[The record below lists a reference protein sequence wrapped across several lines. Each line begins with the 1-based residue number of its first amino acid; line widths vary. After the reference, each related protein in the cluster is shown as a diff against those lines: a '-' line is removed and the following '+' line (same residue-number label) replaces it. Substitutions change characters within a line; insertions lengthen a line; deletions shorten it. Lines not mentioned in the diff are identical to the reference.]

1 MTRVGQSFGRPAPA
15 ATSAPNSSRDVACAA
30 LAAQAARFPDLD
42 LRPLETP
49 GLDDRDAALA
59 HAIADAVL
67 RRWMTL
73 EFLLDSRLDKP
84 MRSLEPALRAVLLA
98 GAAQVLLLDRIP
110 DHAAINESVEQ
121 AKRHVRPGAAGLV
134 NAVLR
139 GIVRLRGGIRP
150 KWTDRRDEVPLSDGR
165 ALGLTEAILPEPAP
179 QRWAAATGH
188 PAWLIERWRT
198 RMSDEDTRA
207 IAAHSLVIPPTIL
220 NTTWYAGDP
229 VLNSVPH
236 SCDGFRIFTGG
247 RGELGPL
254 LRPRRDLWVQDPG
267 SAAAILEASRVVERP
282 ALIADACAGRGT
294 KTRQLFHAFP
304 DSAIVASDPDAPRL
318 AVLADAFRDD
328 PRVEVVPPPRLAE
341 RCPGRADLVLLD
353 VPCSNTGVLP
363 RRVEAKYRASERSF
377 AQLVALQRRILAG
390 ALPLA
395 APGAWI
401 VYTTC
406 SLEPEENE
414 EQARHAAD
422 ALGLTLVSVS
432 SGPPRGQPGD
442 DPAGYCDGSFVAL
455 LRR

>member
-1 MTRVGQSFGRPAPA
+1 M
-15 ATSAPNSSRDVACAA
+15 
-30 LAAQAARFPDLD
+30 
-42 LRPLETP
+42 
-49 GLDDRDAALA
+49 DDRDAALA
-59 HAIADAVL
+59 HAICDAVL

-98 GAAQVLLLDRIP
+98 GAAQILLLDRIP
-110 DHAAINESVEQ
+110 DHAAINESVEL

-139 GIVRLRGGIRP
+139 GIVRLRGGTRP
-150 KWTDRRDEVPLSDGR
+150 KWTDRRDEIPLSDGR

-188 PAWLIERWRT
+188 PAWLIERWRS
-198 RMSDEDTRA
+198 RMSDGEAREL
-207 IAAHSLVIPPTIL
+207 AAHSLVSPPIIL

-229 VLNSVPH
+229 ILDSVPH
-236 SCDGFRIFTGG
+236 ACDGFRIFTGERG
-247 RGELGPL
+247 RLGPL
-254 LRPRRDLWVQDPG
+254 LRSSHDLWVQDPG
-267 SAAAILEASRVVERP
+267 SAAAIFEAARVIERP
-282 ALIADACAGRGT
+282 ALIADVCAGRGT
-294 KTRQLFHAFP
+294 KTRQLVHAFP
-304 DSAIVASDPDAPRL
+304 GAAIVAGDPDARRL
-318 AVLADAFRDD
+318 AVLADVFRDE

-341 RCPGRADLVLLD
+341 RCAGRANLVLLD

-377 AQLVALQRRILAG
+377 AQLVALQRRILAD

-401 VYTTC
+401 VYATC

-414 EQARHAAD
+414 AQARHAAD
-422 ALGLTLVSVS
+422 QFGLTLVSSS
-432 SGPPRGQPGD
+432 SGLPRGQPGD
-442 DPAGYCDGSFVAL
+442 DPAGYGDGSFVAL